1 MLITMPEKKT
11 NAQKNITDFFERMK
25 AKYGEGFVGKLTKEE
40 EAERLRLKSNLE
52 NQPKNPPFKSSHWDE
67 PSILEGSCMKKIKIT
82 ITMTEQE
89 AEWLEQACFVEEDF
103 PHSKFLNR
111 VSRVARRARHAF
123 QQSVQ
128 SDECPHCHAKPAY
141 TDQQTYPDICS
152 ECGTRR

>member
-1 MLITMPEKKT
+1 
-11 NAQKNITDFFERMK
+11 
-25 AKYGEGFVGKLTKEE
+25 
-40 EAERLRLKSNLE
+40 
-52 NQPKNPPFKSSHWDE
+52 
-67 PSILEGSCMKKIKIT
+67 MKKIKIT

-89 AEWLEQACFVEEDF
+89 AEWLEQACFVEDDF

-128 SDECPHCHAKPAY
+128 ADECPHCHAKPAY

>member
-1 MLITMPEKKT
+1 
-11 NAQKNITDFFERMK
+11 
-25 AKYGEGFVGKLTKEE
+25 
-40 EAERLRLKSNLE
+40 
-52 NQPKNPPFKSSHWDE
+52 
-67 PSILEGSCMKKIKIT
+67 MKKIKIT

-128 SDECPHCHAKPAY
+128 TDGAKRCAECDASLVDEVPII
-141 TDQQTYPDICS
+141 ICQNCFVDFHS
-152 ECGTRR
+152 LKLTPRR

>member
-1 MLITMPEKKT
+1 
-11 NAQKNITDFFERMK
+11 
-25 AKYGEGFVGKLTKEE
+25 
-40 EAERLRLKSNLE
+40 
-52 NQPKNPPFKSSHWDE
+52 
-67 PSILEGSCMKKIKIT
+67 MKKIRIT

-89 AEWLEQACFVEEDF
+89 AEWLEQACFIEDDY

-111 VSRVARRARHAF
+111 VSNVARRARHAF